1 MKLNFLCISFILSM
15 SAFCQNLDIEKKD
28 SILFEQY
35 LPDLEIT
42 VSNADFV
49 KKWNRTKFYVKSVYD
64 YARIASAMLTTFEDS
79 LSKIENKF
87 GKKRYLSKC
96 NKSLKKEF
104 GNEIK
109 EMSINRGVY
118 LMKLI
123 YRNTGLTAY
132 DIIQKYRGGGTA
144 FWFQTLCLISGQNL
158 KRTYS
163 PDDED
168 ILIERAIGLIDS
180 GKMVFYRRVPISDE
194 ARKAI
199 KKSYKKK
206 KKKKEKIIQKTV
218 DG

>member
-1 MKLNFLCISFILSM
+1 MKLTFLFLSFILSVNV
-15 SAFCQNLDIEKKD
+15 FCQNLDIEEKD
-28 SILFEQY
+28 SLLFEQY

-42 VSNADFV
+42 VSNTDFV

-64 YARIASAMLTTFEDS
+64 YARIASAMLTSYEDS
-79 LSKIENKF
+79 LSKIESKF

-96 NKSLKKEF
+96 NRSLKKEF

-118 LMKLI
+118 LMKII

-158 KRTYS
+158 KRTYL
-163 PDDED
+163 PEDED
-168 ILIERAIGLIDS
+168 LLIERAIGLIDS
-180 GKMVFYRRVPISDE
+180 GKMVFYKRVPITDE
-194 ARKAI
+194 ARKAL
-199 KKSYKKK
+199 KKAKKK
-206 KKKKEKIIQKTV
+206 KKRKKKKN
-218 DG
+218 